1 MSKLAVS
8 VTTLIVFVSLMITL
22 VWAIVWKPDVTS
34 KVMHNM
40 DFLIKEKKIVKKISK

>member
-1 MSKLAVS
+1 MRKLAVS
-8 VTTLIVFVSLMITL
+8 VTTLIVFVSMMIT
-22 VWAIVWKPDVTS
+22 VIWAIVWKPGVTT